1 MNAIMT
7 PPPSGGGL
15 MPGNLRDAMDLANM
29 MAKGRLVPKDLQ
41 GSAADCL
48 MVIEQAMR
56 WQMSPFAVCQ
66 EVSVIQ
72 GKMMFSGKIVAA
84 AIHTSGV
91 LEGRLSYEY
100 SGEGSDLAVT
110 ASGRLRGESA
120 PRTVTVRLAEAKTNN
135 QHWGKSPQQMLSYHA
150 ARVWARRHAPEV
162 MLGVY
167 APEEFDEPTQA
178 PRHVQSSVVREH
190 VPAPAPNQASFNRLS
205 REQLDETLKGDDIP
219 ALASK
224 WVVVS
229 RDGVIKDTSGAAAW
243 IAEWRMRIGAVERA
257 TRLNDQQKETTLA
270 QMKEANLPAFE
281 ALDAAGEGVDVTE
294 VLQLIADAIAR
305 LQPAPE
311 QAEAVA

>member
-1 MNAIMT
+1 MNAIT
-7 PPPSGGGL
+7 TLPPSGGGL
-15 MPGNLRDAMDLANM
+15 MPSNLRDAMDLASM

-110 ASGRLRGESA
+110 ASGLLRGEA
-120 PRTVTVRLAEAKTNN
+120 AARTVSVRLAEAKTNN
-135 QHWGKSPQQMLSYHA
+135 QHWAKSPKQMLSYHA

-167 APEEFDEPTQA
+167 APEEFDEP
-178 PRHVQSSVVREH
+178 RHVQSSVVQEPR
-190 VPAPAPNQASFNRLS
+190 PAPPSLGQKGLTKKDMDEAVKGDTISPWRLIGRDGDIKDAGDAQAWAKQWFIRVNAVRDAKSYDGARKA
-205 REQLDETLKGDDIP
+205 ETL
-219 ALASK
+219 
-224 WVVVS
+224 
-229 RDGVIKDTSGAAAW
+229 R
-243 IAEWRMRIGAVERA
+243 
-257 TRLNDQQKETTLA
+257 
-270 QMKEANLPAFE
+270 QMHEANVSTFE
-281 ALDAAGEGVDVTE
+281 ALDQAGHSAVVTDVI
-294 VLQLIADAIAR
+294 QLIADAIADFTAPPE
-305 LQPAPE
+305 PAEPE
-311 QAEAVA
+311 DEFLEAAE